1 MSKNDTGRKPEQ
13 KGRKGFKGKVDAPDA
28 GRRRMIWIGA
38 GSVATIGLAG
48 LGWYASRESG
58 SAPAGPAPKG
68 AAAVGGKSLPPLLL
82 SPDAANALRVCDE
95 MLQHYT
101 HDLNNPSA
109 IIHAI
114 RGFGKGFR
122 LADGSLA
129 VDHLCNRYALDRE
142 VNGRRY
148 VFFGREAEVHE
159 NSFLKTFLEAG
170 VPFEQ
175 PLQVGERRYTL
186 RDVAESAQ
194 ALFRCD
200 PNNLFKYDAD
210 GYRYDSSFIP
220 RRQAAPGQAPET
232 RGELIHEHLPWGI
245 IAFSLLV
252 PATAPSTSWTNAW
265 GEQIDWPLVVDRSLA
280 EYEATCALGEQEI
293 ARGEAAPAN
302 FRTAIKKYSCFGLHT
317 AYSYLVSLRQ
327 GYRVQDLPSRVS
339 HMLDLLTYRL
349 RSDAEAIE
357 REYAQEAAGA
367 APQLVEAFS
376 TRALVKLY
384 GHAFEAINYA
394 RLHELVKFTPG
405 QERRITAG
413 EQAMYESLI
422 RLRGMDWA
430 MLRRSLGDKFIS
442 DIIIALGHASRALKL
457 TTPQNPDLAV

>member
-1 MSKNDTGRKPEQ
+1 MSKNRDYGKN
-13 KGRKGFKGKVDAPDA
+13 KGASPDA
-28 GRRRMIWIGA
+28 GRRRMIWLGV
-38 GSVATIGLAG
+38 GSVAAAGLAG
-48 LGWYASRESG
+48 AGWYASQET
-58 SAPAGPAPKG
+58 APAG
-68 AAAVGGKSLPPLLL
+68 GGKAPATATGGKNLPPLLL
-82 SPDAANALRVCDE
+82 TAEAANALKACDE
-95 MLQHYT
+95 MLRHYT

-109 IIHAI
+109 IIHAV
-114 RGFGKGFR
+114 RGFGKGFQ
-122 LADGSLA
+122 LADGSRA
-129 VDHLCNRYALDRE
+129 VDQLCARFAVDRE

-148 VFFGREAEVHE
+148 VFFRRDAEVHE

-170 VPFEQ
+170 VPLEQ
-175 PLQVGERRYTL
+175 PVLVGERRYTL
-186 RDVAESAQ
+186 RDVVDSAK

-200 PNNLFKYDAD
+200 PHDLFRYDAD
-210 GYRYDSSFIP
+210 EFRYDSSFAP
-220 RRQAAPGQAPET
+220 RRQAAPGQVVDL

-252 PATAPSTSWTNAW
+252 PSAVGAAGTWTNAW
-265 GEQIDWPLVVDRSLA
+265 GEMIDWPVVIDRSLA
-280 EYEATCALGEQEI
+280 QYESTCALGEQEMT
-293 ARGEAAPAN
+293 RGEVAPPV

-317 AYSYLVSLRQ
+317 AYSYLVALKQ
-327 GYRVQDLPSRVS
+327 GYRQNELPARVA

-384 GHAFEAINYA
+384 GHAFEALNYA
-394 RLHELVKFTPG
+394 KLHRLVTFTPG
-405 QERRITAG
+405 QERRIAAG

-422 RLRGMDWA
+422 RLRGMDWG

-457 TTPQNPDLAV
+457 TTPQNPDLAA